1 MARDPELWLEELD
14 TRLVEGVNRGI
25 QIRRSVNIYWPNPPF
40 HFRPESE
47 IRPQIYQL
55 HIKYKIRAQKIDES
69 AIRCNCRIRKS
80 LKSRFESEIRA
91 KIFSKSAY
99 SFAYSPPSLWNARY
113 RFNLRYPQG
122 FCNFLRCFLGPLSA
136 DCTKEKGHTF
146 HSCKNDIEIRFPY
159 STDRLLTFQFIWNTD
174 LTTPCRSR
182 LSFYTTRS
190 IHPFCKPSFT
200 TFVHNYRA

>member
-1 MARDPELWLEELD
+1 MLWFISTADRRNMPIFCYDCLQYMM
-14 TRLVEGVNRGI
+14 EGLMQSRNRI
-25 QIRRSVNIYWPNPPF
+25 Q
-40 HFRPESE
+40 
-47 IRPQIYQL
+47 
-55 HIKYKIRAQKIDES
+55 
-69 AIRCNCRIRKS
+69 KS

-159 STDRLLTFQFIWNTD
+159 STDRFVIRIHNWHFNSFWIQTLQRLVASV
-174 LTTPCRSR
+174 LCPKHLAPCF
-182 LSFYTTRS
+182 L
-190 IHPFCKPSFT
+190 
-200 TFVHNYRA
+200 